1 MKLGLFSLMIQP
13 DAATTPRQVLEST
26 RLMVEGAEQAG
37 FETAWFAEHHFT
49 NYSICPSP
57 LMMAAYAAG
66 FTHRIKLGTAVVVIP
81 FYHILRMVEEIGLL
95 DVQSNGRAMIGLGY
109 GYQQHE
115 FDRFNRQSK
124 DKVEIALEA
133 FDIIDMALR
142 TGEVA
147 YKGKHYDISKVQLS
161 IRPMHVPDIYVTG
174 LEPIILQRIAKSGYT
189 PYFSY
194 GNSGLEFAVSTRKH
208 IDNQYRIAG
217 IDPARGPLCVN
228 HSVFVTDDKAVALRA
243 TEGVREIARIVAA
256 MRSGSVGLDGYF
268 VKAPPYKDE
277 PSLETMMANV
287 AVGDP
292 HHVAEV
298 LVEAIKALGTTHLGC
313 FMLYP
318 SVTGKEARRSM
329 DRFATEV
336 VPLMEKALGMP
347 LDKVNAER
355 DGGQAKAA

>member
-1 MKLGLFSLMIQP
+1 MKLGLFNLMTQP
-13 DAATTPRQVLEST
+13 DGVTTHRQVLENT
-26 RLMVEGAEQAG
+26 RLMVEGAEAAG
-37 FETAWFAEHHFT
+37 FDTAWFAEHHFT
-49 NYSICPSP
+49 NYAICPSP

-66 FTHRIKLGTAVVVIP
+66 FTKRIKLGTAVIVLP
-81 FYHILRMVEEIGLL
+81 FYHILRVIEEIGLL
-95 DVQSNGRAMIGLGY
+95 DVQSEGRAVIGLGY

-115 FDRFNRQSK
+115 FDRFGRNSK

-133 FDIIDMALR
+133 FDIIDMAFE
-142 TGEVA
+142 TGWVDF
-147 YKGKHYDISKVQLS
+147 KGKHYDIKNVPLA

-174 LEPIILQRIAKSGYT
+174 LEPVILQRIAKGGYT

-194 GNSGLEFAVSTRKH
+194 GNMGLAPALDTRKH

-217 IDPARGPLCVN
+217 VDPSTSPLCVN
-228 HSVFVTDDKAVALRA
+228 HSVFVTDDRQEALKA

-256 MRSGSVGLDGYF
+256 MRSGKIELDGYF

-277 PSLETMMANV
+277 PDLETMMGNV

-298 LVEAIKALGTTHLGC
+298 LVKAVKGLGTTHLGC
-313 FMLYP
+313 FMHYP
-318 SVTGKEARRSM
+318 TLTGKQARRSL
-329 DRFATEV
+329 DRFAAEV

-347 LDKVNAER
+347 LDRVNADRELER
-355 DGGQAKAA
+355 KAA